1 MQALYKLFI
10 SPEYIYFMAEN
21 FEQNALNLKENKNLV
36 YTAMSKHLFYFQMF
50 VSKFVLEQQK
60 VPLFGTAFF

>member
-1 MQALYKLFI
+1 LFI

-21 FEQNALNLKENKNLV
+21 FEHNALNLKENKNLV
-36 YTAMSKHLFYFQMF
+36 YTAMSKHLFYFRMF

-60 VPLFGTAFF
+60 VPLFGAAFF

>member
-1 MQALYKLFI
+1 
-10 SPEYIYFMAEN
+10 MAEN